1 MAKPVI
7 ISLAGK
13 DYSFDSVRIDRA
25 KLYGVRKRLPI
36 DAKGEPCVK
45 ASLTMDGA
53 NLLLSGMTAQG
64 YFNSSG
70 TPVSRSEMIGI
81 DAQGKKVDQ
90 IPSTLGVAQSLD
102 GPISPSEILDL
113 DIQSIF
119 CLEPINV
126 DDDFLSKL
134 KSGVVYKFH
143 FNYMAG
149 LEMETA
155 YLVAN
160 EEAVFALVGKSANTE
175 WIEEAAI
182 YVPLEGEDI
191 DTEDLDFEAL

>member
-102 GPISPSEILDL
+102 GPVSPSEILDL

-134 KSGVVYKFH
+134 KSGVVYKFL

-160 EEAVFALVGKSANTE
+160 EEAIFALVGKSANTE

-182 YVPLEGEDI
+182 YIPLEGDDI

>member
-7 ISLAGK
+7 VSLAGK

-36 DAKGEPCVK
+36 DAKGGPCVK

-81 DAQGKKVDQ
+81 DAQGNKVDQ
-90 IPSTLGVAQSLD
+90 IPSTLGVPQSLD
-102 GPISPSEILDL
+102 GPVSPSEILDL

-119 CLEPINV
+119 CLEPINA

-134 KSGVVYKFH
+134 KSGDVYKFP

-160 EEAVFALVGKSANTE
+160 EEAIFALVGKSANTE

-182 YVPLEGEDI
+182 YVPLEGDDI
-191 DTEDLDFEAL
+191 DAEDLDFEAL

>member
-1 MAKPVI
+1 
-7 ISLAGK
+7 
-13 DYSFDSVRIDRA
+13 
-25 KLYGVRKRLPI
+25 VRKRLPI

-70 TPVSRSEMIGI
+70 TPVSRSETIGI

-102 GPISPSEILDL
+102 GPVSPSEILDL

-134 KSGVVYKFH
+134 KSGVVYKFL

-160 EEAVFALVGKSANTE
+160 EEAIFALVGKSANTE

-182 YVPLEGEDI
+182 YIPLEGDDI